1 MSTFISWMIAM
12 LITIPFIGY
21 FLSFVFIKQI
31 TKNHRK
37 AVAIS
42 IDITTVILIISV
54 HFFIKTIWGHSFL
67 WLIVLVMLLLALL
80 FAIIYRYLRDEIDY
94 LRVFR
99 GYWRLNFL
107 IFFSLYIILLLY
119 GLTSSVMESVIGS

>member
-1 MSTFISWMIAM
+1 MSTFISWMIAI
-12 LITIPFIGY
+12 LIIIPFIGY
-21 FLSFVFIKQI
+21 FLSFVLVKQT

-37 AVAIS
+37 AVTIS
-42 IDITTVILIISV
+42 IDITTLILIISV
-54 HFFIKTIWGHSFL
+54 HFFIKTIWGQSFL

-80 FAIIYRYLRDEIDY
+80 FAIVYRYFRDEIDY
-94 LRVFR
+94 VRIFR

-107 IFFSLYIILLLY
+107 LFFCIYIILLLY

>member
-1 MSTFISWMIAM
+1 MIAI
-12 LITIPFIGY
+12 LIIIPFIGY
-21 FLSFVFIKQI
+21 FLSFVLVKQT

-37 AVAIS
+37 AVTIS
-42 IDITTVILIISV
+42 IDITTLILIISV
-54 HFFIKTIWGHSFL
+54 HFFIKTIWGQSFL

-80 FAIIYRYLRDEIDY
+80 FAIVYRYFRDEIDY
-94 LRVFR
+94 VRIFR

-107 IFFSLYIILLLY
+107 LFFCIYIILLLY